1 MKYLRTLA
9 LTLLAATAVAALGQ
23 SRNAD
28 DVYRDAQGALTRQD
42 FARAIDGLRAL
53 RRDFPTSR
61 YVADS
66 FYWEALALE
75 RSGNLEGAVQALN
88 TQLREHPDAAT
99 AADARGRRVQICAEL
114 ASTGNRDCAV
124 EIAAVV
130 RDPTQVD
137 ADLRLYALN
146 ALQNMRAERA
156 LPIATAVLNDRSQP
170 EELRRQALFIIADK
184 GEESTELQKQ
194 ALDTLLSTSRDATDS
209 MEIRKQAI
217 FWLSE
222 LEGEETLSALQEIV
236 SNSNDE
242 ELLKSAIFAIAEQD
256 SAQAAA
262 LLREL
267 AENEAL
273 GVEVRKQAIYW
284 LAEEYEEQAVPFLTD
299 LYGKLEDAELKKQV
313 LFAIGETEADTAL
326 AWLLDRAGD
335 SRETLEVRK
344 QALFWANEAG
354 LPAAQLRGLYRSA
367 AERELREHIIWLI
380 SESEDD
386 SAAALDMLIEIARSD
401 PDREMRSKAVFWI
414 GESDDPR
421 AEQLLLEIL
430 GQGGRR

>member
-1 MKYLRTLA
+1 MKFFRILVV
-9 LTLLAATAVAALGQ
+9 TLLAATAAVAFAQ

-28 DVYRDAQGALTRQD
+28 DLYRDAQGALTRQD
-42 FARAIDGLRAL
+42 FARAIDGFRAL

-66 FYWEALALE
+66 FFWEALALE
-75 RSGNLEGAVQALN
+75 RSGNLAGAVQALD
-88 TQLREHPDAAT
+88 TQLREHPDAPT

-114 ASTGNRDCAV
+114 ARTGNRECAAD
-124 EIAAVV
+124 IAAVV
-130 RDPTQVD
+130 RDPTQAD

-170 EELRRQALFIIADK
+170 EELRLQALFIIADK
-184 GEESTELQKQ
+184 GEESPELEKQ
-194 ALDTLLSTSRDATDS
+194 ARDTLVGTSRDATDS

-222 LEGEETLSALQEIV
+222 LEGEETLGALQEIV
-236 SNSNDE
+236 RNSNDE
-242 ELLKSAIFAIAEQD
+242 ELLNSAIFAISEQD
-256 SAQAAA
+256 SPQAAA
-262 LLREL
+262 LLRQL

-273 GVEVRKQAIYW
+273 GVEVRKQAIFW
-284 LAEEYEEQAVPFLTD
+284 LADEYEEQAVPFLTD
-299 LYGKLEDAELKKQV
+299 LYGKLEDAELKQQV
-313 LFAIGETEADTAL
+313 LFAVGETEADTAL
-326 AWLLDRAGD
+326 GWLLERAGD

-344 QALFWANEAG
+344 QALFWATEAG
-354 LPAAQLRGLYRSA
+354 LPVTQLRGLYRSS
-367 AERELREHIIWLI
+367 AEPELREHIIWLI

-386 SAAALDMLIEIARSD
+386 GSAALDALIEIVRTD
-401 PDREMRSKAVFWI
+401 PDPEMRSKAVFWI

-421 AEQLLLEIL
+421 AEELLLEIL
-430 GQGGRR
+430 GQGGPR

>member
-1 MKYLRTLA
+1 MKYLRTWA
-9 LTLLAATAVAALGQ
+9 LTLLAATAVAALAQ

-42 FARAIDGLRAL
+42 FARAIDGFRAL
-53 RRDFPTSR
+53 RRDFPASR

-75 RSGNLEGAVQALN
+75 RSGNLQDAVQALD

-114 ASTGNRDCAV
+114 ARGGNRDCAA
-124 EIAAVV
+124 EIASVV

-156 LPIATAVLNDRSQP
+156 VPIATAVLNDRSQP
-170 EELRRQALFIIADK
+170 EELRLQALFIIADK
-184 GEESTELQKQ
+184 GEDSSELEKQ
-194 ALDTLLSTSRDATDS
+194 ARDTLLATSRDARES

-222 LEGEETLSALQEIV
+222 LEGEETLRALQEIV
-236 SNSNDE
+236 SSSNDE
-242 ELLKSAIFAIAEQD
+242 ELLNSAIFAISEQE
-256 SAQAAA
+256 SPQAAA

-267 AENEAL
+267 ADNDAL
-273 GVEVRKQAIYW
+273 GVELRKQAIFV
-284 LAEEYEEQAVPFLTD
+284 LADEYEEQAVPFLTD
-299 LYGKLEDAELKKQV
+299 LYGTLDDAELKEQV
-313 LFAIGETEADTAL
+313 LFAVAETEADMAL
-326 AWLLDRAGD
+326 GWLLERAAD
-335 SRETLEVRK
+335 PRETLEVRK
-344 QALFWANEAG
+344 KALFWANEAG
-354 LPAAQLRGLYRSA
+354 LPVAQLRGLYRSA
-367 AERELREHIIWLI
+367 AERDLREQIIWLI

-386 SAAALDMLIEIARSD
+386 SSAALDMLIEIARSD
-401 PDREMRSKAVFWI
+401 PDPEMRSKAVFWI

-421 AEQLLLEIL
+421 AEELLLEIL

>member
-1 MKYLRTLA
+1 MKFLRTLA
-9 LTLLAATAVAALGQ
+9 LTLLAATAAVALAQ

-42 FARAIDGLRAL
+42 FARAIDGFRAL

-66 FYWEALALE
+66 FFWEALALE
-75 RSGNLEGAVQALN
+75 RSGNLAGAVQALD
-88 TQLREHPDAAT
+88 TQLREHPDAPT

-114 ASTGNRDCAV
+114 ARTGNRACAAD
-124 EIAAVV
+124 IAPVV

-137 ADLRLYALN
+137 AELRLYALN

-170 EELRRQALFIIADK
+170 EELRVQALFIIADK
-184 GEESTELQKQ
+184 GEESPELEKQ
-194 ALDTLLSTSRDATDS
+194 ARDALLGTSRDATES
-209 MEIRKQAI
+209 MEVRKQAI

-222 LEGEETLSALQEIV
+222 LGGQETLDALQEIM
-236 SNSNDE
+236 SSSSDE
-242 ELLKSAIFAIAEQD
+242 ELQNSAIFAISQQEG
-256 SAQAAA
+256 AQAAA

-273 GVEVRKQAIYW
+273 GIELRKQAIFW
-284 LAEEYEEQAVPFLTD
+284 LASEHEEQALPFLTD
-299 LYGKLEDAELKKQV
+299 LYGRIEDTELKQQV
-313 LFAIGETEADTAL
+313 LFAVAETEADASL
-326 AWLLDRAGD
+326 GWLLERAGD

-344 QALFWANEAG
+344 QALFWANESG
-354 LPAAQLRGLYRSA
+354 LPVAQLRGLYRSS
-367 AERELREHIIWLI
+367 AERELREQIIWLI

-386 SAAALDMLIEIARSD
+386 SSAALDALIDIARTD
-401 PDREMRSKAVFWI
+401 PDPEMRSKAVFWI

-421 AEQLLLEIL
+421 AEEFLLDIL

>member
-1 MKYLRTLA
+1 MKYLKTLV
-9 LTLLAATAVAALGQ
+9 LTLLAATAVAALAQ

-42 FARAIDGLRAL
+42 FARAIDGFREL

-66 FYWEALALE
+66 LYWEALALE
-75 RSGNLEGAVQALN
+75 RSGNLEGAVQALD
-88 TQLREHPDAAT
+88 TQLREHPDART

-114 ASTGNRDCAV
+114 ARTGNRDCA
-124 EIAAVV
+124 EDIASVV
-130 RDPTQVD
+130 RDPTQAD
-137 ADLRLYALN
+137 AELRLYALN

-170 EELRRQALFIIADK
+170 QELRLQALFIIADK
-184 GEESTELQKQ
+184 GEESAELEKQ
-194 ALDTLLSTSRDATDS
+194 ARDTLLATARDATES

-222 LEGEETLSALQEIV
+222 LEGAETLSALREIM
-236 SNSNDE
+236 SSSNDE

-267 AENEAL
+267 AENQAL
-273 GVEVRKQAIYW
+273 GVEVRKQAIFW
-284 LAEEYEEQAVPFLTD
+284 LADEYEEQAVPFLTD
-299 LYGKLEDAELKKQV
+299 LYGKLDDSELKQQV
-313 LFAIGETEADTAL
+313 LFAVAETEADTAL
-326 AWLLDRAGD
+326 GWLLERAGD

-344 QALFWANEAG
+344 KALFWANEAG
-354 LPAAQLRGLYRSA
+354 LPVAQLRGLYRSA
-367 AERELREHIIWLI
+367 AEREMREQIIWLI
-380 SESEDD
+380 SASEDD
-386 SAAALDMLIEIARSD
+386 SSAALDALIDIARND

-421 AEQLLLEIL
+421 AEDLLLEIL